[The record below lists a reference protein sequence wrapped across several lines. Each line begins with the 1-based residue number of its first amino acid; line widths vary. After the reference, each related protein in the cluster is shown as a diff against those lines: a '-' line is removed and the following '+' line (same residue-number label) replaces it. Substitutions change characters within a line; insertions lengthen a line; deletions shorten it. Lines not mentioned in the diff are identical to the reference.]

1 MLLISKK
8 ISNFAALIVLLF
20 LTLNPMWPV
29 QQYSKFA
36 LATAYFPESTY
47 DAAIRRLRRW
57 IEGNSDLYSH
67 LTESGYNPRQHHYTA
82 RQTALIF
89 EYLGEP

>member
-1 MLLISKK
+1 
-8 ISNFAALIVLLF
+8 
-20 LTLNPMWPV
+20 MWPV

-57 IEGNSDLYSH
+57 IAGNQELKTQ
-67 LTESGYNPRQHHYTA
+67 LAETGYNPNQHHYTA

>member
-1 MLLISKK
+1 
-8 ISNFAALIVLLF
+8 
-20 LTLNPMWPV
+20 MWPV

-67 LTESGYNPRQHHYTA
+67 LTELGYNPRQHHYTA

-89 EYLGEP
+89 EYLGEPWLKSEVSKDKTADIFMVKIAPN

>member
-1 MLLISKK
+1 
-8 ISNFAALIVLLF
+8 
-20 LTLNPMWPV
+20 MWPV

-36 LATAYFPESTY
+36 LASAYFPASTT

-57 IEGNSDLYSH
+57 IDSNEELHHH
-67 LTESGYNPRQHHYTA
+67 LVETGYQPRQRHFTS

>member
-1 MLLISKK
+1 
-8 ISNFAALIVLLF
+8 
-20 LTLNPMWPV
+20 MWPV

-67 LTESGYNPRQHHYTA
+67 LAELGYNPRQHHYTA

>member
-1 MLLISKK
+1 
-8 ISNFAALIVLLF
+8 
-20 LTLNPMWPV
+20 MWPV

-36 LATAYFPESTY
+36 LATAYFPTSNIET
-47 DAAIRRLRRW
+47 AVRHLHRW
-57 IEGNSDLYSH
+57 ICNNRELCVQ
-67 LTESGYNPRQHHYTA
+67 LKEVGYNPKQHHYTA

>member
-1 MLLISKK
+1 
-8 ISNFAALIVLLF
+8 
-20 LTLNPMWPV
+20 MWPI

-36 LATAYFPESTY
+36 LASAYFPTSNIET
-47 DAAIRRLRRW
+47 AVRHLHRW
-57 IEGNSDLYSH
+57 ISNNPMLYTQ
-67 LTESGYNPRQHHYTA
+67 LKEIGYYPKQKHFTS